1 MMGNPG
7 GENKEISNPTPGL
20 YLLAAQDI
28 FGLLELPQFRHMG
41 VFISFYEIY
50 CGKLHDLLNDRQ
62 EVHPRE
68 DNKKNVNIV
77 GLSEKRV
84 LNVHSL
90 MQIIDFGNSVRTTGK
105 DLSFGCVLN
114 IIAAPRLYIGKH
126 GLL

>member
-1 MMGNPG
+1 MGNAG
-7 GENKEISNPTPGL
+7 GDGKENSNPTPGL

-28 FGLLELPQFRHMG
+28 FALLEQPQFRHMG
-41 VFISFYEIY
+41 VFLSFYEIY

-90 MQIIDFGNSVRTTGK
+90 MQVIDFGNSVRTTGK
-105 DLSFGCVLN
+105 
-114 IIAAPRLYIGKH
+114 
-126 GLL
+126 LLLTLCLAYPIVM